1 MELDGDGRG
10 ELDLGARMVNAARM
24 AVAAHLFESVRER
37 IRLRE
42 HEVIDATNAENRD
55 GLSHDPRRDDDI
67 DKDHSLWQR
76 PRTGGAGF
84 RPAGIR
90 DDDGQPALASA
101 RRATT
106 LVTDDDEG
114 GQVVAAAKAPAIAI
128 AGGAFASA
136 RPPLPTVTAR
146 SPRTP
151 RLPADGG
158 APPHAGGALPRPGL
172 IGIGCGCAAD
182 RVRPPCRGGAGA
194 IAWAEGAD

>member
-42 HEVIDATNAENRD
+42 REVIDAASAD
-55 GLSHDPRRDDDI
+55 GQDDLSHDSRQDDDT
-67 DKDHSLWQR
+67 DNDDRLWQR

-136 RPPLPTVTAR
+136 RPLPTVTAR

-182 RVRPPCRGGAGA
+182 RVRPSGGVGA

>member
-24 AVAAHLFESVRER
+24 AVAAHLFEAVRER

-42 HEVIDATNAENRD
+42 HEVIDAANAD
-55 GLSHDPRRDDDI
+55 GQDDLSHDSRQDDDT
-67 DKDHSLWQR
+67 DNDDRLWQR
-76 PRTGGAGF
+76 PRTGGAGL
-84 RPAGIR
+84 RSAGI

-114 GQVVAAAKAPAIAI
+114 GQVVAAASAPAIAI
-128 AGGAFASA
+128 AGGARASA
-136 RPPLPTVTAR
+136 RPLPTVTAR

-151 RLPADGG
+151 RLAADGG
-158 APPHAGGALPRPGL
+158 APPPHAGGAPPRPGL

-182 RVRPPCRGGAGA
+182 RVRPPCVGSAV
-194 IAWAEGAD
+194 AWAEGAD